1 MVSAN
6 FPWHILDI
14 FLHSFCRCFFKHT
27 RLQPKLS
34 MFCRHHAKFQ
44 KYPSSTLEFS
54 FLYRYHCYHLSSIF
68 EKKKDKV
75 ACPWVFFH
83 NVLEK
88 FAKLWAFF
96 SHLNFWIL
104 FPDLSLSFWRVI
116 LCGLWVWMNTQRAI
130 NYSTYDR
137 FAKSAALRSPSL
149 MKWYLKGLNGL
160 TVRWPYAPQC
170 NHYTKR
176 LYKWKIT
183 LSPTGAYIW

>member
-1 MVSAN
+1 
-6 FPWHILDI
+6 
-14 FLHSFCRCFFKHT
+14 
-27 RLQPKLS
+27 

-88 FAKLWAFF
+88 FAKLWAFL

-116 LCGLWVWMNTQRAI
+116 LCGLWVWMSTQRAI
-130 NYSTYDR
+130 NHSTYDR
-137 FAKSAALRSPSL
+137 FAKSAALGSLSL
-149 MKWYLKGLNGL
+149 MKWYFKGFNGL
-160 TVRWPYAPQC
+160 TCFAGSQHPSLRHFQLHSHYLRDILRFRTLISPNMHHRITVR
-170 NHYTKR
+170 
-176 LYKWKIT
+176 T
-183 LSPTGAYIW
+183 LRYSAVPIAN